1 MIGWGMAIHGRKP
14 ALNTAW
20 RSNFLEKVWMTPTN
34 KTRMAKSGLTTKGF
48 WLCPLTTQFL
58 VTITIVSIPWDC
70 GQLNHLWISTWNSL
84 MMVTIFFCRS
94 FIHSFIHSFIR
105 FYLGDYL
112 DAVIDRNIAENI
124 SRVLYPNDNNFGGK
138 DHHFYT
144 LNICHQKWWCQ
155 LK

>member
-84 MMVTIFFCRS
+84 MMVTIWMQWLTEILLKTFPEFSTPMTIILEVR
-94 FIHSFIHSFIR
+94 
-105 FYLGDYL
+105 
-112 DAVIDRNIAENI
+112 I
-124 SRVLYPNDNNFGGK
+124 SI
-138 DHHFYT
+138 FYT